1 MGEIRDS
8 IQRLKT
14 NLEQICTDAQ
24 SPSAELSEASIRREF
39 KNSFPSWMTEYQMF
53 LTKYRNHTHPR
64 AKKWAQELMAE
75 VNGMLAPVYDVFE
88 QRVRTSIADPVASQ
102 TWLLLYQYNDARDVA
117 KALIEGDE
125 SYKQRIKILHD
136 EVVSIVG
143 GELPL

>member
-1 MGEIRDS
+1 M
-8 IQRLKT
+8 
-14 NLEQICTDAQ
+14 
-24 SPSAELSEASIRREF
+24 
-39 KNSFPSWMTEYQMF
+39 
-53 LTKYRNHTHPR
+53 